1 VGARQKARRTAG
13 GSGRG
18 GAERLAFRLRRE
30 RNFRRVFGSGSNG
43 DAVCGSAGVGFF
55 FDAHKILIGNFPA
68 KVLVLSALLEILFEE
83 NGTAG
88 IGDESAGSRQQD
100 IAGAILHLHATPEKG
115 GVASH
120 PPPSFRRGSNS
131 VNSTEGPPTENC
143 GKVSTRCEAER
154 TSRMRWDK
162 SAPRG

>member
-1 VGARQKARRTAG
+1 VGARQKARRPAG

-55 FDAHKILIGNFPA
+55 FDAYQILVRDFPA
-68 KVLVLSALLEILFEE
+68 EVLVLSALLEILFEE
-83 NGTAG
+83 DGTAG
-88 IGDESAGSRQQD
+88 IGDESARGGQKD
-100 IAGAILHLHATPEKG
+100 IADAILHLHAAPEKR

-120 PPPSFRRGSNS
+120 PAPSFG
-131 VNSTEGPPTENC
+131 G
-143 GKVSTRCEAER
+143 G
-154 TSRMRWDK
+154 
-162 SAPRG
+162 